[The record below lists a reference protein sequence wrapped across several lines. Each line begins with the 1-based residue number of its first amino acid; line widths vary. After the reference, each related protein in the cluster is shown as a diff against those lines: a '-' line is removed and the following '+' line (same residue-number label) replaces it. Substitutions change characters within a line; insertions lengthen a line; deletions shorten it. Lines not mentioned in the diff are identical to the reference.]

1 MQALDMTSRSTSSP
15 LADSVEGKSRDYF
28 GSNPLRT
35 MMEVLLLS
43 RHVEETRLAQ
53 LVADTSET
61 LGEADRMSWD
71 LERKTHACRS
81 LEDTDSWFGGPF
93 LPG

>member
-1 MQALDMTSRSTSSP
+1 MQALGMTSRSTSSP
-15 LADSVEGKSRDYF
+15 LAYSMEGKSRDHL

-35 MMEVLLLS
+35 MMKVLLQS

-53 LVADTSET
+53 LVADSGET

-71 LERKTHACRS
+71 LEKKKNASSS
-81 LEDTDSWFGGPF
+81 LEDTDSWFGGTF
-93 LPG
+93 LSG